1 MLNTVSHFVGST
13 HNLIDGAKLM
23 SLQEDAHSR
32 KISAEVMKRCLYRQ
46 DVPSRRRAYNKMYSS
61 VRTSTDGSLTTSYGR
76 MFQSLPPTP
85 ARSLAVS
92 PVHSPTNVPNGRG
105 NFYSFL
111 SRGATPRAMTP
122 EAEEDYEEEP
132 EEPEWDAGLASLL
145 RPQPRYVPAF
155 PGRLDESVNELSD
168 GCQDSMASGFG
179 AVQRAGTSHFR
190 NLNTKLCHNQMS

>member
-1 MLNTVSHFVGST
+1 
-13 HNLIDGAKLM
+13 M

-32 KISAEVMKRCLYRQ
+32 KISTEVMKRCLYRQ
-46 DVPSRRRAYNKMYSS
+46 EVPGRRRAYSKMYSS
-61 VRTSTDGSLTTSYGR
+61 VRASTDGSSSQSYAR

-92 PVHSPTNVPNGRG
+92 PAHSPTNVPNGRG

-122 EAEEDYEEEP
+122 EPEEDCEEP
-132 EEPEWDAGLASLL
+132 EEPECDAGLASLL
-145 RPQPRYVPAF
+145 RPQPRYVTAF
-155 PGRLDESVNELSD
+155 PGRLDESVDESAD
-168 GCQDSMASGFG
+168 GCQDFMASGFG
-179 AVQRAGTSHFR
+179 AVPRSGNSHFR